1 MSESPST
8 SNTATPKMSVPGTPP
23 SPYPDATSN
32 LPVGLF
38 GDPSILGCTFT
49 EEDLQEAIDTNDEC
63 ELEFLMSVADRHPI
77 AIICARHGWR
87 GDMR

>member
-38 GDPSILGCTFT
+38 GNPSILGCIDMD
-49 EEDLQEAIDTNDEC
+49 EDLPEDIDTSDEC
-63 ELEFLMSVADRHPI
+63 QLEFLMSGESGHPVAVL
-77 AIICARHGWR
+77 CVRHGWR